1 MNDSFKKSDSIETRI
16 YDCLKTVIDPEI
28 GINII
33 DLGLVYRIAYSEE
46 EGIQIEL
53 TFSTKGC
60 PMGDVIMDN
69 IHNTLEEKFPDTASD
84 IELVWEPVWS
94 ADFITPDG
102 RKALGMI

>member
-33 DLGLVYRIAYSEE
+33 DLALVYRIAYSEE

-60 PMGDVIMDN
+60 PMGDVITDAIKN
-69 IHNTLEEKFPDTASD
+69 VIAEKFPKLPFTL
-84 IELVWEPVWS
+84 ELVWEPVWTT
-94 ADFITPDG
+94 DMVTNDG
-102 RKALGMI
+102 RKELGM